1 MKLAFIFPGQ
11 GSQSVGMGKDLY
23 EQFEEVRHVYDKATE
38 ILGIDIAKLTFES
51 TEEELAE
58 TKNTQI
64 SILVMC
70 LGILEIL
77 KKQNI
82 QANYAAGLSLG
93 EYTALMYNGNI
104 SFEDGIKIVRKRGEL
119 MQNYVPEGKWSM
131 AAILGL
137 EDTIVEQICK
147 QITDHFVVPA
157 NYNCLGQVVVSGDKE
172 GIEEVIEKAKAYGAK
187 RVVEL
192 KTSGPFHTSKLKLA
206 SDKLREELEKIQ
218 ITKNTEKTVFK
229 NIDGKPYKEQ
239 DDYKEILANHVINPV
254 RFKETIENMIEMGVD
269 TFVEIGPGKALT
281 GFVKKVSKDVTTINI
296 NNVDTLNRA
305 IELLR

>member
-296 NNVDTLNRA
+296 NNVDTLNQA